1 MDFTN
6 MSFAAQENIIE
17 FDENGFRED
26 GTQFGEIFSAENI
39 VPTNDSFNTESFSTL
54 GESFSQANDSFVTA
68 VDYTEAPEENFDS
81 ENGEFR
87 ESHVFLMDGGD
98 RFGVSSIA
106 FDVKEELVW
115 AGNQGGHVTSYLS
128 SDTMKYTSFQMHE
141 SEDIRALATID
152 GGVLAITPTSFIMR
166 TRQGLPLFKYIS
178 SDFNNLQCMLP
189 TKMFSNRILLGG
201 LQSNLIEYDLH
212 SMEVV
217 KKYPVGDEGCV
228 ILREHPRFICHG
240 STNGQIILHDPRS
253 MRKEYSFQAHLGT
266 LSDFDTQGYYITTC
280 GFSNRMGQMI
290 GDQFVM
296 VYDMR
301 MMKMSLPLRA
311 LVPPYFLRFMPG
323 LTSCLAAVSLMGQWV
338 VMDAAQP
345 ESSLVSM
352 NYQDTELPIVEE
364 PSQSIPITDVTTP
377 LSSIPLPTP
386 PIDPV
391 IMQSMRMVG
400 AFGYAPNTLNKKRN
414 QVPYKLCSHRGHRSQ
429 LADVQGVKN
438 EEGGIVVHVPIRYRR
453 IEIKYSKIG
462 IEEFDFDSY
471 NRTSFSGLDMSL
483 PNSYCNPML
492 QMFYYV
498 APLRASILSHLC
510 EKEFCLACE
519 LSFLFHML
527 DINVG
532 QGIPC
537 HASNFLRA
545 FRTIPEASAM
555 SLTISDQD
563 NRSRINFASKI
574 QSWNCFVLQQIH
586 SETLES
592 KERDLYGIKDPL
604 YFVETLGGYR
614 LDAASKLVLEA
625 MEKPETSPV
634 SEIFGANVTSIN
646 KCSRCC
652 NQIEK
657 DVTSLTVNLSFH
669 ESASELAQGSVP
681 FATVIQKSICSHQ
694 VTQAWCDSCGKYQP
708 VEQFKKFKS
717 LPSVIAMNCGLDSP
731 QDLKFWQTQHEFLLS
746 AVHEKLTDEAKEYR
760 ESEETSKTDDDN
772 TSSPVMDKKRKDNQR
787 YGLSPMR
794 LPGKIRPC
802 RYGTACVR
810 VGCHFW
816 HPSKDKDDN
825 STNQIL
831 SLLDQ
836 TMEYSWIPLGL
847 RAKLN
852 DDGFVVMSNINK
864 DEIDS
869 AEDDENGNVY
879 HLMGVVSHV
888 SDPNILPITPEEAV
902 WFPCGWKTPCVLYW
916 VRATLPPHVASMK
929 ESHPITIDVFG
940 EDKSLAQRGRKRIT
954 FTPLTSDE
962 MPSEG
967 PLAGTAFLDDY
978 ISTQEQVVDYLTQ
991 FSGIKPGD
999 LDANYSQKH
1008 LTTLKST
1015 YVKLRYLIDKGVKI
1029 VGHGL
1034 KNDFRV
1040 INMVVPQKQLIDTV
1054 HLFHI
1059 PHSRMVALKFLA
1071 WYFLKLKIQSVTHD
1085 SIEDAKT
1092 ALALYHEYLRLSKI
1106 DDNILV
1112 ELQKMYEIGK
1122 EIAVESSWRRGRR
1135 IAGSPLVSL
1144 FIDITLKKKII

>member
-1 MDFTN
+1 MDFTS

-26 GTQFGEIFSAENI
+26 GTQFGEIFPAENI
-39 VPTNDSFNTESFSTL
+39 VPTNDSFNTDSFSTL

-352 NYQDTELPIVEE
+352 NYQVSCSPDSCISAFDISSSSQALIFGNNHGSLFLFSSGTKPIFNNFSQDTELPIVEE

-377 LSSIPLPTP
+377 LSSIPLYYSNEPLLSDWPEALVKNSYWPTP

-414 QVPYKLCSHRGHRSQ
+414 QVPYKLSSHRGHRSQ

-483 PNSYCNPML
+483 PNSYSNPML

-532 QGIPC
+532 QGVPC

-592 KERDLYGIKDPL
+592 KERDLYGIKDP
-604 YFVETLGGYR
+604 FVLCGN
-614 LDAASKLVLEA
+614 
-625 MEKPETSPV
+625 
-634 SEIFGANVTSIN
+634 FG
-646 KCSRCC
+646 
-652 NQIEK
+652 
-657 DVTSLTVNLSFH
+657 
-669 ESASELAQGSVP
+669 
-681 FATVIQKSICSHQ
+681 
-694 VTQAWCDSCGKYQP
+694 
-708 VEQFKKFKS
+708 
-717 LPSVIAMNCGLDSP
+717 
-731 QDLKFWQTQHEFLLS
+731 
-746 AVHEKLTDEAKEYR
+746 
-760 ESEETSKTDDDN
+760 
-772 TSSPVMDKKRKDNQR
+772 
-787 YGLSPMR
+787 
-794 LPGKIRPC
+794 
-802 RYGTACVR
+802 
-810 VGCHFW
+810 
-816 HPSKDKDDN
+816 
-825 STNQIL
+825 
-831 SLLDQ
+831 
-836 TMEYSWIPLGL
+836 
-847 RAKLN
+847 
-852 DDGFVVMSNINK
+852 
-864 DEIDS
+864 
-869 AEDDENGNVY
+869 
-879 HLMGVVSHV
+879 
-888 SDPNILPITPEEAV
+888 
-902 WFPCGWKTPCVLYW
+902 
-916 VRATLPPHVASMK
+916 
-929 ESHPITIDVFG
+929 
-940 EDKSLAQRGRKRIT
+940 RI
-954 FTPLTSDE
+954 
-962 MPSEG
+962 
-967 PLAGTAFLDDY
+967 
-978 ISTQEQVVDYLTQ
+978 
-991 FSGIKPGD
+991 
-999 LDANYSQKH
+999 
-1008 LTTLKST
+1008 
-1015 YVKLRYLIDKGVKI
+1015 
-1029 VGHGL
+1029 
-1034 KNDFRV
+1034 
-1040 INMVVPQKQLIDTV
+1040 
-1054 HLFHI
+1054 
-1059 PHSRMVALKFLA
+1059 
-1071 WYFLKLKIQSVTHD
+1071 
-1085 SIEDAKT
+1085 
-1092 ALALYHEYLRLSKI
+1092 
-1106 DDNILV
+1106 
-1112 ELQKMYEIGK
+1112 
-1122 EIAVESSWRRGRR
+1122 
-1135 IAGSPLVSL
+1135 
-1144 FIDITLKKKII
+1144 